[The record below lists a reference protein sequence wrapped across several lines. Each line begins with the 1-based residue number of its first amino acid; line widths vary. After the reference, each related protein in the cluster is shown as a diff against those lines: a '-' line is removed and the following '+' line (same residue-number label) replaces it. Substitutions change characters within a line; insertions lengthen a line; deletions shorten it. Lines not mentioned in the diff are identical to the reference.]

1 MQPCKLLE
9 IMACIVKRR
18 NYFLHCG
25 NPEDM
30 QSTAF
35 NRRLH
40 IPGVSRC
47 CKLAHPSIKYHWQV
61 LAISLQMQSPH
72 LSSLHRN
79 DVKKLAHLLFYTFH
93 FLWPFLHSLQKKK
106 NVIWA
111 VELLVFLSARF
122 SALLCLYTLHSSL
135 LDLQKAENAC
145 LVWMFLSI
153 I

>member
-106 NVIWA
+106 MLY
-111 VELLVFLSARF
+111 ELLNCLF
-122 SALLCLYTLHSSL
+122 SYLPVSL
-135 LDLQKAENAC
+135 LYCAC
-145 LVWMFLSI
+145 ALFIRLY
-153 I
+153 